1 MGKELS
7 SSVSTLHIDFRVY
20 CAKFGSELFGTSETD
35 GDEDGFDHSEDAE
48 NGKCHQHHGMKY
60 LLNSSSGGN

>member
-7 SSVSTLHIDFRVY
+7 SSVSTRLIDFEVY
-20 CAKFGSELFGTSETD
+20 CAKFSSELFGTSETD

-48 NGKCHQHHGMKY
+48 NGMFHQHLGMKY
-60 LLNSSSGGN
+60 LLISFSGGN